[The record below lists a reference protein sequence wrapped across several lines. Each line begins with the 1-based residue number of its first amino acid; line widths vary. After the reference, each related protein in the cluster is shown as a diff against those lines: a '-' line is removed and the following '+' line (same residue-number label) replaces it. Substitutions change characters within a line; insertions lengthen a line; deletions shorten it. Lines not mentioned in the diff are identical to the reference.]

1 MSYPETNIS
10 KNKTTNSSHEKKTA
24 ILIAVLVVLL
34 TGLLL
39 IMRNAGTWLVKNDP
53 PEHADAM
60 VLLMGSIPD
69 RVLQAADVYRQGFAP
84 KLIIV
89 QESMDSYRKLE
100 ERGVHFENTTQ
111 QCFKTA
117 VQLGIPASDIVILP
131 GDARSTQQEA
141 RIVREYIH
149 LHPEITSIT
158 LVTSPDHTR
167 RASMI
172 FEKAFS
178 KQNMPVT
185 VHCSPSKYS
194 SYTGI
199 GWWKSKE
206 GIQTVLMEYLKIGNF
221 LFLEGRK
228 L

>member
-10 KNKTTNSSHEKKTA
+10 KNKTTYSSNKKKIA
-24 ILIAVLVVLL
+24 IRIAALVVLL

-69 RVLQAADVYRQGFAP
+69 RVLQAADVYRQRFAP

-89 QESMDSYRKLE
+89 QESMAAYHKLQ
-100 ERGVHFENTTQ
+100 ERGVNFENTTQ

-117 VQLGIPASDIVILP
+117 VQLGIPASEIVILP

-141 RIVREYIH
+141 SIVREYIR

-178 KQNMPVT
+178 KQHMPVT

-206 GIQTVLMEYLKIGNF
+206 GIQAVLMEYLKIINF
-221 LFLEGRK
+221 LLFDGRR

>member
-1 MSYPETNIS
+1 MSRKRTFFIS
-10 KNKTTNSSHEKKTA
+10 
-24 ILIAVLVVLL
+24 
-34 TGLLL
+34 LLL
-39 IMRNAGTWLVKNDP
+39 FVIISCMITLRNAGTYLIKKDRPVKT
-53 PEHADAM
+53 DAM

-69 RVLQAADVYRQGFAP
+69 RVLQAADIYRQGFAQ

-89 QESMDSYRKLE
+89 QESMAAYHKLQ
-100 ERGVHFENTTQ
+100 ERGVNFENTTQ

-141 RIVREYIH
+141 SIVREYIR

-178 KQNMPVT
+178 KQHMPVT

-206 GIQTVLMEYLKIGNF
+206 GIQAVLMEYLKIINF
-221 LFLEGRK
+221 LLFDGRR